1 LFQNKK
7 NVGILPEISGLSP
20 SLHPITGLD
29 SHRKR
34 LFEMPFNNVKN
45 LKAGIRQCG
54 LILLVAGSGLAGGC
68 DTTPTLAGFDQDRWR
83 ADERSCGN
91 IRPGLLPQLDRVSG
105 ELVGLGHS
113 QVIRILGK
121 PEGKSMEKSGQRE
134 YYYYVEAGPQCQ
146 DKTRFT
152 DANKLV
158 IRFDILDRV
167 NLVTYR
173 K

>member
-1 LFQNKK
+1 MPII
-7 NVGILPEISGLSP
+7 NV
-20 SLHPITGLD
+20 
-29 SHRKR
+29 RNWR
-34 LFEMPFNNVKN
+34 
-45 LKAGIRQCG
+45 AGIRRCV
-54 LILLVAGSGLAGGC
+54 LILLASAGLAGGC
-68 DTTPTLAGFDQDRWR
+68 NTTPSLAGFDRESWR
-83 ADERSCGN
+83 SDERSCRN

-134 YYYYVEAGPQCQ
+134 FYYYVEAGPQCQ
-146 DKTRFT
+146 DKTRYT
-152 DANKLV
+152 HANKLV

>member
-1 LFQNKK
+1 MPACTEEIAFKMLLH
-7 NVGILPEISGLSP
+7 NVRSW
-20 SLHPITGLD
+20 
-29 SHRKR
+29 
-34 LFEMPFNNVKN
+34 
-45 LKAGIRQCG
+45 ACGIRRLALIFCATAAG
-54 LILLVAGSGLAGGC
+54 LVTGC
-68 DTTPTLAGFDQDRWR
+68 DATPTLAGFDREKWR
-83 ADERSCGN
+83 QDERSCQN
-91 IRPGLLPQLDRVSG
+91 IRSTLLPQLDRVSA
-105 ELVGLGHS
+105 ELVGLGHTE
-113 QVIRILGK
+113 VIELLGK

-146 DKTRFT
+146 DKTRYT

>member
-1 LFQNKK
+1 
-7 NVGILPEISGLSP
+7 
-20 SLHPITGLD
+20 
-29 SHRKR
+29 
-34 LFEMPFNNVKN
+34 MPFKMPLNNVKN
-45 LKAGIRQCG
+45 LKAGMRRCV
-54 LILLVAGSGLAGGC
+54 LILLVASAGLASGC
-68 DTTPTLAGFDQDRWR
+68 DSGPVLSGFDQESWR
-83 ADERSCGN
+83 ADERSCRN
-91 IRPGLLPQLDRVSG
+91 IRPGLLPQLDQVSE

-121 PEGKSMEKSGQRE
+121 PEGKSMEKTGQRE
-134 YYYYVEAGPQCQ
+134 YYYYVESGPQCQ
-146 DKTRFT
+146 DKTRYT

>member
-1 LFQNKK
+1 MRRCLFP
-7 NVGILPEISGLSP
+7 LLA
-20 SLHPITGLD
+20 
-29 SHRKR
+29 
-34 LFEMPFNNVKN
+34 
-45 LKAGIRQCG
+45 AGA
-54 LILLVAGSGLAGGC
+54 VLAGC
-68 DTTPTLAGFDQDRWR
+68 DTKPELAGFDQESWR
-83 ADERSCGN
+83 ADERSCRN
-91 IRPGLLPQLDRVSG
+91 IRPGLLPQLNRVSG

-134 YYYYVEAGPQCQ
+134 YYYYVESGPQCQ
-146 DKTRFT
+146 DKTRYT
-152 DANKLV
+152 HANKLV